1 EFRRVLFRSVQ
12 DDLDCFFIA
21 VGEEAE
27 KQAVSLIDTLRLNGI
42 QVDKDYQSRK
52 IKAQFKAA
60 DRLKAKYVLILGDD
74 ELQKGIVNV
83 RTMETGEQT
92 EVPLSD
98 LEIGRAHV

>member
-1 EFRRVLFRSVQ
+1 ALHEDVG
-12 DDLDCFFIA
+12 CFYSA
-21 VGEEAE
+21 VGEDAE
-27 KQAVSLIDTLRLNGI
+27 KQAVTLIHTLRLNGI
-42 QVDKDYQSRK
+42 QADKDYQSRK
-52 IKAQFKAA
+52 IKAQLKAA

-98 LEIGRAHV
+98 LVKMMQEKLPGGKEQ